1 MIMIWLEENKR
12 RPSSERSGWD
22 SEGKGK
28 MHCMKFPNIM
38 SIVEQ
43 ALLTIRII
51 MSQKGTFFFDF
62 KSEEV
67 VPAVEV
73 LI

>member
-1 MIMIWLEENKR
+1 
-12 RPSSERSGWD
+12 
-22 SEGKGK
+22 

-73 LI
+73 II